1 MDQVFDVSSKKIVI
15 TGAAGLIG
23 TEISKC
29 LAQRKA
35 EMILIDTNKSQL
47 DKLKGSIENSDYYLC
62 DVSDTKELEETHRK
76 IMDKHAHIDVLI
88 NAHQYKPRGFLEEKI
103 ENFPDELWDQI
114 IGVNLTGTFKM
125 CKIFS
130 RSMLKRIRINN

>member
-47 DKLKGSIENSDYYLC
+47 DKLK
-62 DVSDTKELEETHRK
+62 
-76 IMDKHAHIDVLI
+76 
-88 NAHQYKPRGFLEEKI
+88 
-103 ENFPDELWDQI
+103 DQ
-114 IGVNLTGTFKM
+114 
-125 CKIFS
+125 
-130 RSMLKRIRINN
+130 